1 MFCIVPYDIF
11 VPSLETKHHLT
22 IFKAMENLTILQLLL
37 QVMLFFCSFT
47 ALVFGY
53 VFLTS
58 NHGAAAVEKAVSSS
72 ERFPL

>member
-1 MFCIVPYDIF
+1 
-11 VPSLETKHHLT
+11 
-22 IFKAMENLTILQLLL
+22 MENLTILQLLL